1 MYFALE
7 VLHQQILSQHP
18 SYLVLSALLEQPF
31 PEFHK
36 AHGNQDLI
44 SYLPG
49 KIPIMSSHWCNKS
62 DIKTGSVVISIPAP
76 GDCDV
81 LLKRKAKNQ
90 IFCLFTTFLLF
101 TQDVWSY
108 CVYIYILIAI
118 YSLEWVRISW
128 ESMKSKTKSSGTAP
142 AVSDQFWWWILR
154 WDSLGCFPF
163 PTKTASWWKNTHTDN
178 FPPSSLHPL
187 SKHSFKDLR
196 PLSLPLPRR
205 SSRDVNSPAPVDC
218 QLSQWS
224 GWTDCFPCQEK
235 KVRIHCNVFIY
246 LQMCL
251 WWGCTHINYIYY
263 TYSSFWSIQ

>member
-1 MYFALE
+1 MYFPLE
-7 VLHQQILSQHP
+7 VLNQQILSQHP

-49 KIPIMSSHWCNKS
+49 KIPIMSSHWCKES
-62 DIKTGSVVISIPAP
+62 DIKTGSVVINIPAP
-76 GDCDV
+76 GDRDV

-142 AVSDQFWWWILR
+142 VASDQFWWWILR

-163 PTKTASWWKNTHTDN
+163 PTKQLPGGKTHTQIISPLPASIPSQNTASKTSDHSL
-178 FPPSSLHPL
+178 FPSPEEAAEMLILQLLSTVSWASGQDGLIASLA
-187 SKHSFKDLR
+187 KR
-196 PLSLPLPRR
+196 
-205 SSRDVNSPAPVDC
+205 
-218 QLSQWS
+218 
-224 GWTDCFPCQEK
+224 K
-235 KVRIHCNVFIY
+235 K
-246 LQMCL
+246 
-251 WWGCTHINYIYY
+251 
-263 TYSSFWSIQ
+263 

>member
-1 MYFALE
+1 MCFWKERQKISFSLKP
-7 VLHQQILSQHP
+7 VSSQH
-18 SYLVLSALLEQPF
+18 SSSLLRMFGLMYIFCIYIYFNCNLPIGMGEDLLG
-31 PEFHK
+31 EHEI
-36 AHGNQDLI
+36 QDKILRYCTCGLWSILMVNTQMGQLGMLPI
-44 SYLPG
+44 SY
-49 KIPIMSSHWCNKS
+49 
-62 DIKTGSVVISIPAP
+62 
-76 GDCDV
+76 
-81 LLKRKAKNQ
+81 
-90 IFCLFTTFLLF
+90 
-101 TQDVWSY
+101 
-108 CVYIYILIAI
+108 
-118 YSLEWVRISW
+118 
-128 ESMKSKTKSSGTAP
+128 
-142 AVSDQFWWWILR
+142 
-154 WDSLGCFPF
+154 
-163 PTKTASWWKNTHTDN
+163 KTASWWKNTHTDN